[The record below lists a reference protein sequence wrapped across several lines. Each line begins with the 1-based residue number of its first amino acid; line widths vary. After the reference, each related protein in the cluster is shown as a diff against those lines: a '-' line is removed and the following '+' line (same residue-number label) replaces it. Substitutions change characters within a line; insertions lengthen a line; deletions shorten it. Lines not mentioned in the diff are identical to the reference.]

1 MGQLL
6 AKLISNPKVVGKV
19 VPSSVVN
26 SAINAVGSA
35 MTKLIFKC

>member
-6 AKLISNPKVVGKV
+6 EKIITNPKVVGKV

-26 SAINAVGSA
+26 SAINVVGSA
-35 MTKLIFKC
+35 ITKLIFKC